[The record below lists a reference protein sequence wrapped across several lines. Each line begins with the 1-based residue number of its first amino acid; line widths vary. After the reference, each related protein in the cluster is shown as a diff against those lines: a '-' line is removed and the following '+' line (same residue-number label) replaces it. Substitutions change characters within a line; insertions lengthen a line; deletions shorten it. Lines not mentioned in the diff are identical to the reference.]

1 MRRLAVVTTVMAL
14 VVGLVLAV
22 AACGGTDV
30 AGTYKAEGDDP
41 EFQGAELV
49 INDDETFELSA
60 TIPDSDQTMS
70 FSGTYTLD
78 GDKII
83 LKAEG
88 INETEGGTVQD
99 GKLVFD
105 EVTWVKQ

>member
-1 MRRLAVVTTVMAL
+1 MRRLVTVTTVVAL

-22 AACGGTDV
+22 VACGGTDI

-41 EFQGAELV
+41 EFQSAELV

-60 TIPDSDQTMS
+60 TIPDSEQAVS
-70 FSGTYTLD
+70 FTGTWTLD
-78 GDKII
+78 GDKIT

-88 INETEGGTVQD
+88 MSETEGGTVQD